1 MKRALCLLLAL
12 ALALSF
18 AACGENPAEG
28 ENTATTTI
36 TEKQTTTQSE
46 TTTTTTTTK
55 ATTTT
60 TKAQKLNPK
69 TNFKFGTY
77 KATFFENNKQSYHE
91 VSLYFYEEFNTVQI
105 GRTNYYTIEQCK
117 KKYES
122 WGETFDETEFM
133 SEGQK
138 TIGGVTYYDI
148 GDWVNVPISY
158 ELTDTLIKTDNDE
171 LYLGEFS
178 LNPNGTL
185 TLENQDNTFGKKGT
199 IYTFSEE

>member
-1 MKRALCLLLAL
+1 MKKALCLLLAL

-28 ENTATTTI
+28 ENTATTTT

-46 TTTTTTTTK
+46 TTVTTTTTTTK

-60 TKAQKLNPK
+60 TKPQNLNPK

-77 KATFFENNKQSYHE
+77 KATFFKNNKQSYHE
-91 VSLYFYEEFNTVQI
+91 VSLYFHKEFDTVQI
-105 GRTNYYTIEQCK
+105 NFTNYYTIEQCK
-117 KKYES
+117 KQYEY

-133 SEGQK
+133 SESQK
-138 TIGGVTYYDI
+138 NIGGVTYYDI
-148 GDWVNVPISY
+148 GDWGGIPESY
-158 ELTDTLIKTDNDE
+158 ELTDKLIKAYN
-171 LYLGEFS
+171 GEFS
-178 LNPNGTL
+178 LNQNGTL
-185 TLENQDNTFGKKGT
+185 TLEKDHNMLGQKGT

>member
-1 MKRALCLLLAL
+1 MKKALCLLLSIAFV
-12 ALALSF
+12 LSF
-18 AACGENPAEG
+18 AACGEKPAEG
-28 ENTATTTI
+28 ESNATTTT
-36 TEKQTTTQSE
+36 TENA

-60 TKAQKLNPK
+60 TKPQKLNPK

-77 KATFFENNKQSYHE
+77 KASFFENNKQSYHE

-117 KKYES
+117 KQFD
-122 WGETFDETEFM
+122 GFDENEFM
-133 SEGQK
+133 SENEK
-138 TIGGVTYYDI
+138 TINGVTYYDI

-158 ELTDTLIKTDNDE
+158 ELTDTLVKTNPDE
-171 LYLGEFS
+171 GYVGEFS

-185 TLENQDNTFGKKGT
+185 TLEKQDATFGQKGT
-199 IYTFSEE
+199 VYTFSQE